1 MIDIQLLKKY
11 FSRLYFP
18 QYRGDTMTQA
28 ASNGRQVLTREEYL
42 EMEAQSEFKSEFYGG
57 QIFAM
62 TGGSPRHSQI
72 CVNVIRR
79 VAEAIDHRDCRCFE
93 SNMKLEIVQARAF
106 VYPDVM
112 VVCGD
117 IELARGTTD
126 AVINPVLIVEVLSP
140 STESF
145 DRGKKFEYYRMVP
158 SLREYVVVS
167 QETPMVESYYKQDK
181 SHWTYTVTK
190 GLDQSIPI
198 RTLDRELSLGDL
210 YLKVD
215 GIKS

>member
-1 MIDIQLLKKY
+1 MIDLQLLKKY

-62 TGGSPRHSQI
+62 TGGSPKHSQI

-93 SNMKLEIVQARAF
+93 SNMKLEISEADAF

-112 VVCGD
+112 VV
-117 IELARGTTD
+117 
-126 AVINPVLIVEVLSP
+126 
-140 STESF
+140 
-145 DRGKKFEYYRMVP
+145 
-158 SLREYVVVS
+158 
-167 QETPMVESYYKQDK
+167 
-181 SHWTYTVTK
+181 
-190 GLDQSIPI
+190 
-198 RTLDRELSLGDL
+198 
-210 YLKVD
+210 
-215 GIKS
+215 

>member
-1 MIDIQLLKKY
+1 
-11 FSRLYFP
+11 
-18 QYRGDTMTQA
+18 MTQTA
-28 ASNGRQVLTREEYL
+28 NNGRQILTRDEYL
-42 EMEAQSEFKSEFYGG
+42 EMEGQPEFKSEFYGG

-62 TGGSPRHSQI
+62 TGGSPKHSQI

-93 SNMKLEIVQARAF
+93 SNMKLEIVQAQAF

-117 IELARGTTD
+117 IELVRSTTD
-126 AVINPVLIVEVLSP
+126 AIINPVLIVEVLSP

-158 SLREYVVVS
+158 SLREYVLIS
-167 QETPMVESYYKQDK
+167 QKTPIVESYYKQDE

-198 RTLDRELSLGDL
+198 QTLDRELALGDL

-215 GIKS
+215 GIIIP

>member
-1 MIDIQLLKKY
+1 
-11 FSRLYFP
+11 
-18 QYRGDTMTQA
+18 MTQT
-28 ASNGRQVLTREEYL
+28 ASNGHPILTREAYL
-42 EMEAQSEFKSEFYGG
+42 EMEDQSEFKSEFYGG

-62 TGGSPRHSQI
+62 TGGSPKHSQI

-93 SNMKLEIVQARAF
+93 SNMKLEITHPRAF

-117 IELARGTTD
+117 VELARGTTD
-126 AVINPVLIVEVLSP
+126 AVVNPVLIVEVLSP

-145 DRGKKFEYYRMVP
+145 DRGKKFEYYRRVP
-158 SLREYVVVS
+158 SLREYVLVS
-167 QETPMVESYYKQDK
+167 QETPRVESYYKEDQ

-198 RTLDRELSLGDL
+198 RTLDRELALGDL

-215 GIKS
+215 GIIIP

>member
-1 MIDIQLLKKY
+1 
-11 FSRLYFP
+11 
-18 QYRGDTMTQA
+18 MTQTA
-28 ASNGRQVLTREEYL
+28 TEGRQVLTREEYL
-42 EMEAQSEFKSEFYGG
+42 EMEVQSEFRSEFYEG

-106 VYPDVM
+106 FYPDVM

-117 IELARGTTD
+117 IELARDTTD
-126 AVINPVLIVEVLSP
+126 AILNPILIVEVLSP

-158 SLREYVVVS
+158 SLREYILIS
-167 QETPMVESYYKQDK
+167 QETPMVESYFKEDE
-181 SHWTYTVTK
+181 SHWMYTVAK
-190 GLDQSIPI
+190 GLDQSIPVRSLDLKI
-198 RTLDRELSLGDL
+198 TLEYL

-215 GIKS
+215 GFNA